1 MDRVLVHPL
10 IRVVA
15 LLVFVTGLALARP
28 ALLSAG
34 FGLLLLLNI
43 LTGFPA
49 PAVLL
54 RMVLRL
60 RWLLLAI
67 LLVYGWWTPG
77 ISLLPAIGSWSP
89 TTDGLVIGFSR
100 ILSLVLIVAAVH
112 LLLQVT
118 SRSEL
123 LPAIMQLIRPV
134 TTQAVRERLA
144 VRILLSVE
152 AVSRVQ
158 SLVSDTLKEHPL
170 YNRKLSTLGGAA
182 QVLYGAVL
190 DKAAQAGVDIID
202 VIEPESPPLWQ
213 WLIPLALCAAIY
225 ITV

>member
-1 MDRVLVHPL
+1 
-10 IRVVA
+10 
-15 LLVFVTGLALARP
+15 
-28 ALLSAG
+28 
-34 FGLLLLLNI
+34 
-43 LTGFPA
+43 
-49 PAVLL
+49 
-54 RMVLRL
+54 MVLRL

-77 ISLLPAIGSWSP
+77 TSLLPAIGLWSP
-89 TTDGLVIGFSR
+89 TTEGLVVGLFR

-118 SRSEL
+118 ARSEL

-134 TTQAVRERLA
+134 TTQAGRERLA

-152 AVSRVQ
+152 AVTRVQ

-170 YNRKLSTLGGAA
+170 YNRKLSTLGVAA
-182 QVLYGAVL
+182 QVLYKAVL
-190 DKAAQAGVDIID
+190 DRAAQTGEDIID
-202 VIEPESPPLWQ
+202 VIELQSPPLWQ
-213 WLIPLALCAAIY
+213 WLIPLALCTAIY

>member
-1 MDRVLVHPL
+1 MHPL

-28 ALLSAG
+28 ALLSTG
-34 FGLLLLLNI
+34 IGLLLLLYF

-49 PAVLL
+49 PGVLL

-77 ISLLPAIGSWSP
+77 TSLLPAIGSWSP
-89 TTDGLVIGFSR
+89 TTEGLVVGLLH

-118 SRSEL
+118 TRSEL

-134 TTQAVRERLA
+134 TSQAGRERLA
-144 VRILLSVE
+144 VRILLSIE
-152 AVSRVQ
+152 AVTRVQ
-158 SLVSDTLKEHPL
+158 SLLSDTLKAHPL
-170 YNRKLSTLGGAA
+170 DNRKLSTLGVAA
-182 QVLYGAVL
+182 QLLYRAVL
-190 DKAAQAGVDIID
+190 DRAAQTGEDIID
-202 VIEPESPPLWQ
+202 VIELQSPPLWQ
-213 WLIPLALCAAIY
+213 WLIPLALCAVIY

>member
-1 MDRVLVHPL
+1 MHPL

-28 ALLSAG
+28 ALLGAG
-34 FGLLLLLNI
+34 TGLLLLLNL

-49 PAVLL
+49 PGVLL

-77 ISLLPAIGSWSP
+77 ISLFPAIGSWSP
-89 TTDGLVIGFSR
+89 TIAGLIVGFLR
-100 ILSLVLIVAAVH
+100 MLSLVLIVAAVH

-134 TTQAVRERLA
+134 TTQAGRERLA

-170 YNRKLSTLGGAA
+170 YNRKLSTLGDAA
-182 QVLYGAVL
+182 QVLYRAVL

-202 VIEPESPPLWQ
+202 VVELESPPLWQ
-213 WLIPLALCAAIY
+213 WLIPLVLCGVIY
-225 ITV
+225 TTA